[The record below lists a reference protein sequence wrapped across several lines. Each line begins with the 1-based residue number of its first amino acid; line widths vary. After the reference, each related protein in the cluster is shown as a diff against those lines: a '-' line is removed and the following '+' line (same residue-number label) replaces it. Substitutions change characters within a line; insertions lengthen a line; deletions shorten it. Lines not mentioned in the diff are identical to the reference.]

1 MSSATRQPT
10 RVTGPALIIGA
21 AAVTGLVVLLRVALW
36 SSRGQAADESAM
48 QTVVAG
54 REAELTLLSILGR
67 VPLWSAVALAVVCL
81 FLAAR
86 RRHWRAVAAAGIV
99 IAGSNITTQVLKH
112 DLLDRPDFGYGVHN
126 SLPSGHVTV
135 TASIVAALLIVV
147 PPGARA
153 TVAGLGTFATGLTG
167 LSTIVAGWHRP
178 GDVVAALLVTLAW
191 CAVGVLVHGGRIAR
205 PRAVFATAASG
216 VVAALLGIVL
226 IGVRPVAGVAGF
238 VEASLVLGA
247 VAAASA
253 LVIALMGWL
262 GTDS

>member
-1 MSSATRQPT
+1 MSSTT
-10 RVTGPALIIGA
+10 RVPARVSGPAFVVGA
-21 AAVTGLVVLLRVALW
+21 AAVTGLVVLVRFALW
-36 SSRGQAADESAM
+36 SAPGQAADERAM

-81 FLAAR
+81 LLAAR
-86 RRHWRAVAAAGIV
+86 RRHWRAVLAAGIV
-99 IAGSNITTQVLKH
+99 IAGSNITTQILKH
-112 DLLDRPDFGYGVHN
+112 GLLERPDFGHGVHN

-135 TASIVAALLIVV
+135 TASVVAALLIVV
-147 PPGARA
+147 PPAARA

-191 CAVGVLVHGGRIAR
+191 CAAGVLVHGGRIAR
-205 PRAVFATAASG
+205 PRAVFTTAVSG
-216 VVAALLGIVL
+216 VIAALLGIVL
-226 IGVRPVAGVAGF
+226 IGVRPVAGLEGF

-253 LVIALMGWL
+253 LAIALMGWL
-262 GTDS
+262 GTDN